1 MRGKVML
8 AVGAGVGYV
17 LGSRAGR
24 ERFDKMMTQAKKA
37 WDNPTVQEAAGA
49 ARAQGTRLYDQSK
62 HAVTDTVHKMSGRNS
77 GSMAS
82 MGSSMGTGQMSA
94 DALAD
99 PLATREGTW
108 DDTARRQNPSTSY

>member
-24 ERFDKMMTQAKKA
+24 ERYNQMMTQAKKA

-77 GSMAS
+77 GSMGK
-82 MGSSMGTGQMSA
+82 MGPTSSMGTGQMSA

-108 DDTARRQNPSTSY
+108 DDTARRPSSSF